1 MPPRKQ
7 WVFAPDSGG
16 ARIPE
21 AVQRRTAERIR
32 RYAEQ
37 HFAGRYT
44 KLAIRFRGQFCY
56 IDAYT
61 EPEPPGPHWPPPDW
75 PETREQYLE
84 RLRNTSTQLC
94 RLRYFGDDERGG
106 FAFYTY
112 SNERYELSVF
122 PSGEFFGP
130 PEEAF
135 RAAAVHLRSPTT
147 GTLDH
152 RGQHDHEQSN
162 QRNWIG
168 GRLREGAR

>member
-1 MPPRKQ
+1 MPRETT
-7 WVFAPDSGG
+7 WVFRSERGG
-16 ARIPE
+16 RRIPE
-21 AVQRRTAERIR
+21 AVQQRTTQRIL

-61 EPEPPGPHWPPPDW
+61 EPEPPEPNWPPRDW
-75 PETREQYLE
+75 PETRDQYLE
-84 RLRNTSTQLC
+84 RLRNTPIHLC
-94 RLRYFGDDERGG
+94 RLRYYGDHNRWG

-122 PSGEFFGP
+122 PSGGFLCP

-135 RAAAVHLRSPTT
+135 HVSAGHLPVPTT
-147 GTLDH
+147 GERDH
-152 RGQHDHEQSN
+152 RR
-162 QRNWIG
+162 QRGRAPRKRRNRSGRHGRGG
-168 GRLREGAR
+168 GR

>member
-1 MPPRKQ
+1 MSPRKH

-16 ARIPE
+16 VRIPE

-61 EPEPPGPHWPPPDW
+61 EPQPPGPNWPPRDW
-75 PETREQYLE
+75 PETREQYLA
-84 RLRNTSTQLC
+84 RLRTTPIHLC
-94 RLRYFGDDERGG
+94 RLRYFGDEARWG

-112 SNERYELSVF
+112 SNERYGLSVF
-122 PSGEFFGP
+122 PSGELLGP

-135 RAAAVHLRSPTT
+135 DAAAAYLRT
-147 GTLDH
+147 
-152 RGQHDHEQSN
+152 
-162 QRNWIG
+162 
-168 GRLREGAR
+168 